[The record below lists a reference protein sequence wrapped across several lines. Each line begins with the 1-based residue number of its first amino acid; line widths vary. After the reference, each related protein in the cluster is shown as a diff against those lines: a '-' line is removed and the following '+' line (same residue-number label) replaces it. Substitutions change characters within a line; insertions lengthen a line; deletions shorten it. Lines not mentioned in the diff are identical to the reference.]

1 MMTRLLPMPMHSA
14 LLLVVWLLLNGFS
27 AGQLLLGTILALF
40 IPMITA
46 PYANRQSRVVKPFAV
61 VLYVLRLLLD
71 IFVSNMEVAAR
82 VLGSN
87 RKLNPGF
94 VAYPLALTGDFPLTV
109 LASTISLTPGTVSVD
124 FSEDKQWLYIHAL
137 HVDNE
142 QEIIDSIRSRYEQ
155 PLKEIFAC

>member
-1 MMTRLLPMPMHSA
+1 MMSRILPMPLHSG
-14 LLLVVWLLLNGFS
+14 LLLIVWLLLNGFS
-27 AGQLLLGTILALF
+27 AGQLLLGSILSVI
-40 IPMITA
+40 IPLITA
-46 PYANRQSRVVKPFAV
+46 PFADRQSRVVKPFGV
-61 VLYVLRLLLD
+61 VIYMLRLLWD
-71 IFVSNMEVAAR
+71 IFVSNVEVAAR

-94 VAYPLALTGDFPLTV
+94 IAYPLQLTGDFPLTV

-137 HVDNE
+137 HVDSE

-155 PLKEIFAC
+155 PLQEIFS